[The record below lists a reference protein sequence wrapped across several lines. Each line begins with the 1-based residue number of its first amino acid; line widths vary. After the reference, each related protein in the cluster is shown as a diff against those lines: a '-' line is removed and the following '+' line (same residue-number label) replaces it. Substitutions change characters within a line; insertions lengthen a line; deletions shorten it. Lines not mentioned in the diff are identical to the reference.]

1 MASYFDG
8 ATVPKILITTSPN
21 ARVVRVVRHVAQFVI
36 LDIQK
41 TWKLCF
47 ELKKCLPNAEIYSRK
62 NVAMKRIVKQAEE
75 KEFTDIVVVH
85 EDHKTPSY
93 CQQCLFTLIIL
104 LIDALVL
111 CHLPNGPTAHFKIN
125 SLVYTKKIKGA
136 GQSTDH
142 FPEIILNNFR
152 TRLGHTISRMFEC
165 LFPRKPDFIG
175 RRVITIHNQRYH
187 YSQIYTSL

>member
-1 MASYFDG
+1 M
-8 ATVPKILITTSPN
+8 
-21 ARVVRVVRHVAQFVI
+21 
-36 LDIQK
+36 DIQK

-93 CQQCLFTLIIL
+93 CQQCLFTLLIL

-111 CHLPNGPTAHFKIN
+111 CHLPDGPTAYFKIN

-175 RRVITIHNQRYH
+175 RRVITIHNQRYIIIRKF
-187 YSQIYTSL
+187 IYHKIVKLIKFANFNATLFTSLFLEITYSFAITGI